1 MACEG
6 EYLVFWFSPD
16 VGTEHLGKL
25 FGPRWLGFNR
35 IIRHHTECRD
45 DVFFEILVLVIA
57 PDHDEIRRELV
68 DLLPGLAKPGH
79 QVLTMP
85 FRRTSALILT
95 PFPPHGLRPPL
106 WAFVLL

>member
-1 MACEG
+1 MSGEG
-6 EYLVFWFSPD
+6 EHLVFWFSPD

-35 IIRHHTECRD
+35 VIRHHTECRD

-57 PDHDEIRRELV
+57 PHHDEIRCELV
-68 DLLPGLAKPGH
+68 YLLPGFAKPGH

-85 FRRTSALILT
+85 FRSTSALILP
-95 PFPPHGLRPPL
+95 PFPPHGLRPTL
-106 WAFVLL
+106 RALV